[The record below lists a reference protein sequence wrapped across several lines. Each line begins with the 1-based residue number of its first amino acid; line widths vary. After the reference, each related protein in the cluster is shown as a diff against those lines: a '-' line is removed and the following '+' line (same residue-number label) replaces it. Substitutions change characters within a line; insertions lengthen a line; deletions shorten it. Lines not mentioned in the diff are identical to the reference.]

1 MVSLGVGSVF
11 ASFRLGGGGNLSKAD
26 RFDPT
31 TLDSFKGLS
40 SPSTGS
46 DGVLV
51 ESFVRLVKQVG
62 VVFRCFAECSCCSLS
77 DMASERM
84 LAGAKNSIDSGYF
97 LSAANESKSG
107 TQYCAFDAICHA
119 LSRKCVA
126 YERIFCS
133 LLLYVGTSPERNLCS
148 LSG

>member
-31 TLDSFKGLS
+31 TLDSLKGLS

-62 VVFRCFAECSCCSLS
+62 VVFRSFAECSCCSLS
-77 DMASERM
+77 DMASEGCSRAPRTQSTLATSCPQPTKVKVVHNTVLLM
-84 LAGAKNSIDSGYF
+84 LF
-97 LSAANESKSG
+97 VMR
-107 TQYCAFDAICHA
+107 CHA
-119 LSRKCVA
+119 NALH
-126 YERIFCS
+126 
-133 LLLYVGTSPERNLCS
+133 TSVSFVRC
-148 LSG
+148 